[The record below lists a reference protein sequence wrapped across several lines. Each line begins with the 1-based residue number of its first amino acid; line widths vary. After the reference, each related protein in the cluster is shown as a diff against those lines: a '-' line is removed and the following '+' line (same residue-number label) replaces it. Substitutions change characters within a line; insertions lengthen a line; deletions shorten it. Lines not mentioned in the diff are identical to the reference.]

1 MRPKDEPVK
10 TPTVV
15 SSDRK
20 GPAQASM
27 PEPRPQAL
35 LVENTRPVPVAVSEP
50 MPEFSPMVP
59 LPPDIDPSQVAIV
72 RHDVKKTDGER
83 FKYVDKTLRP
93 LNGSDRRP
101 EVIKYSDKHSVDVIK
116 YQATSAVPKP
126 KSENASKPAGD
137 VLKYKPVRVEIN

>member
-15 SSDRK
+15 SSDDRK
-20 GPAQASM
+20 GPAQVSM

-50 MPEFSPMVP
+50 MPEFNPMVP

-72 RHDVKKTDGER
+72 RHDVKKDGER
-83 FKYVDKTLRP
+83 FKYVDKTLKP

-101 EVIKYSDKHSVDVIK
+101 EVIKYSDKHGVDVIK
-116 YQATSAVPKP
+116 YQATSAAPKP
-126 KSENASKPAGD
+126 KSEATSKPAGE